1 MTIKNKRKRRWKNKK
16 HYPGLTNDIIQIL
29 FKECYYDNKKQWR
42 E

>member
-16 HYPGLTNDIIQIL
+16 HYPGLTNDIIQKL
-29 FKECYYDNKKQWR
+29 FKEYYNDNKEQKK